1 MYKIL
6 QEVPNIIQRIA
17 MRKIALIA
25 LISLPLVAGFF
36 PSTVHTSIQ
45 SVDGKT
51 IHLKK
56 SFPANG
62 MSGVVIHSYANGLE
76 AITSRITQTASDG
89 STVLLSADV
98 IHHDELPT
106 INTPVKRGDK
116 VIGGYLYNNVLLL
129 APDADTYARITKK
142 YHKKWIHPD
151 LFALYLSV
159 EGEGK
164 PTKENL
170 AIFARKYQIGLI
182 GIVRKDA
189 IVLMD
194 AISGKIVS
202 KQSIS
207 NLPQKGQFPFYMRF
221 EKLESGWF
229 GSDSVGNYYNMV
241 GAL

>member
-1 MYKIL
+1 
-6 QEVPNIIQRIA
+6 

-25 LISLPLVAGFF
+25 LISLPLFAGFF

-45 SVDGKT
+45 SVDGKS

-56 SFPANG
+56 AFPSNG
-62 MSGVVIHSYANGLE
+62 MSGVVIHSYVNGLD
-76 AITSRITQTASDG
+76 AITSRIIQTTSNG
-89 STVLLSADV
+89 STVLLKADV
-98 IHHDELPT
+98 VHHDELPT
-106 INTPVKRGDK
+106 INTPVQAGDK
-116 VIGGYLYNNVLLL
+116 VVGGYLYHNVLLL

-159 EGEGK
+159 EGEDK

-182 GIVRKDA
+182 AIVRKDSM
-189 IVLMD
+189 VLMD
-194 AISGKIVS
+194 AISGQIVA
-202 KQSIS
+202 KQSMS
-207 NLPQKGQFPFYMRF
+207 NLPVKGQFPFYMRF

-229 GSDSVGNYYNMV
+229 GSASTGNYYNMA